1 MRLIRRR
8 AIEIQAIWAD
18 RAKAAGAPAMTTA
31 ALHLLTVDAAHDRA
45 RRLKQIV
52 AATDGP
58 AAAASRSPPHTHP
71 NRSRGNPVAYLTGCS
86 EALPGE
92 PSATSDRA
100 DSARS
105 VRSRAKYR
113 VTLGD

>member
-58 AAAASRSPPHTHP
+58 AAAAQAVLEIAAAHAP
-71 NRSRGNPVAYLTGCS
+71 
-86 EALPGE
+86 E
-92 PSATSDRA
+92 PQPR
-100 DSARS
+100 
-105 VRSRAKYR
+105 
-113 VTLGD
+113 